1 MIFLSTLKNALPHL
15 TSCQWF
21 LRVSI
26 FSLILSGFPGLTP
39 AAVFDAQGR
48 DAFGNLV
55 VDSSLGDLTYQQAMT
70 IANYLDTVDPRLYGL
85 TFSEDTVDY
94 YLSNSAINQVLVD
107 KDEGGSLL
115 SSIFGPNK
123 QSQYTFNDTGQQCS
137 GSQSQGGNLPQTCL
151 EFIPDAQYVATTNT
165 LATVVQ
171 VTTIS
176 NTFNRP
182 TAQFQRDIRR
192 FTRQSFNRTGGESSN
207 SKSTSQMG
215 GGGAGDEYQFLG
227 DFGVYFS
234 GGGSFGSLGAKPSI
248 IAGQGRDAFGTYN
261 QTGTGAFDYKV
272 TDWMVAGVM
281 FNYTGTQNYLALNAG
296 QLYADSYRY
305 MPFISLIPFENS
317 YVDIMAGYGHQNYLN
332 YRNASGNSYQASYTS
347 DQALASIDMG
357 YNYAVEGFELTGFF
371 GGSYIS
377 TDISGYIET
386 GSGVGVKPYTVNSAT
401 STVGGQITYNYS
413 TEYGIIQPVVR
424 AEWVHSFEN
433 NQSITVVN
441 PSGGLQP
448 IQSAVGIHD
457 WANITAGIESV
468 LPEGM
473 VGFLNYQG
481 QYMTGGQVNGVLGG
495 FRMEL

>member
-1 MIFLSTLKNALPHL
+1 MIFLSTLSNVLAHL
-15 TSCQWF
+15 TSCRRF
-21 LRVSI
+21 LRLSS
-26 FSLILSGFPGLTP
+26 FLLILSGFPGLTP
-39 AAVFDAQGR
+39 AVVFDAQGR

-55 VDSSLGDLTYQQAMT
+55 VDSSLGDLTFQQAMT
-70 IANYLDTVDPRLYGL
+70 IANYLDTVDPKLYGL
-85 TFSEDTVDY
+85 TFSQDATDY
-94 YLSNSAINQVLVD
+94 YLSNTAINQVLVE
-107 KDEGGSLL
+107 KDAGGSLL

-123 QSQYTFNDTGQQCS
+123 QSQYTFTESGQECTGS
-137 GSQSQGGNLPQTCL
+137 RSQGGSLPQTCL
-151 EFIPDAQYVATTNT
+151 EFIPDAQYVATVNT

-182 TAQFQRDIRR
+182 AAQFQREIGR
-192 FTRQSFNRTGGESSN
+192 FTQHSFKQAGTASSD
-207 SKSTSQMG
+207 SKSLTG

-227 DFGVYFS
+227 DFGLYFS
-234 GGGSFGSLGAKPSI
+234 GGGSFGSLAARPSLVP
-248 IAGQGRDAFGTYN
+248 GQGRDAFGTYN
-261 QTGTGAFDYKV
+261 QTGTGAVDYKV
-272 TDWMVAGVM
+272 NDWMVAGVM

-305 MPFISLIPFENS
+305 MPFLSLIPFENS

-332 YRNASGNSYQASYTS
+332 YRNSEGNSYQANYTS

-357 YNYAVEGFELTGFF
+357 YNYAINGFEITGFF

-377 TDISGYIET
+377 TNVSGYMET

-401 STVGGQITYNYS
+401 ATVGGQATYNYS
-413 TEYGIIQPVVR
+413 TSFGIIQPILR

-433 NQSITVVN
+433 NQNITVVN

-457 WANITAGIESV
+457 WVNITAGFESV

>member
-1 MIFLSTLKNALPHL
+1 MNYVSTKAERPLAKILNPVVVGITFGLMVLNSSPV
-15 TSCQWF
+15 
-21 LRVSI
+21 VS
-26 FSLILSGFPGLTP
+26 G
-39 AAVFDAQGR
+39 VFDAQGR

-85 TFSEDTVDY
+85 TFSKDATDY
-94 YLSNSAINQVLVD
+94 YLSNQAINQVLVE
-107 KDEGGSLL
+107 KDIGGSVL

-123 QSQYTFNDTGQQCS
+123 QSQYIFTGSGQECS
-137 GSQSQGGNLPQTCL
+137 GSRALGGSLPQTCL
-151 EFIPDAQYVATTNT
+151 EYIPNAEYVATTNT

-182 TAQFQRDIRR
+182 TTQFQRDIRR
-192 FTRQSFNRTGGESSN
+192 FTSHTFTRSNHSSDDQG
-207 SKSTSQMG
+207 SSIPQG

-234 GGGSFGSLGAKPSI
+234 GGGSFGSLAAQRSPI
-248 IAGQGRDAFGTYN
+248 PGQGRDAFGTYN
-261 QTGTGAFDYKV
+261 QTGTGAVDYKV
-272 TDWMVAGVM
+272 NDWMIAGVM

-296 QLYADSYRY
+296 QLYADSFRY
-305 MPFISLIPFENS
+305 MPFLSLIPFENS
-317 YVDIMAGYGHQNYLN
+317 YVDIMAGYGHQDYQNF
-332 YRNASGNSYQASYTS
+332 RKSKGSSYQAFYNS

-357 YNYAVEGFELTGFF
+357 YNYAIEGFELTGFF

-377 TDISGYIET
+377 TDVSGYTEM

-401 STVGGQITYNYS
+401 STVGTQVTYNLS
-413 TEYGIIQPVVR
+413 TSFGIIQPVMR
-424 AEWVHSFEN
+424 AEWVHSFES
-433 NQSITVVN
+433 NQNITVVN

-448 IQSAVGIHD
+448 IQSAIGIRD
-457 WANITAGIESV
+457 WANITAGFQSV
-468 LPEGM
+468 LPEGL

-481 QYMTGGQVNGVLGG
+481 QYMAGGQVNGVLGG
-495 FRMEL
+495 MRMEF